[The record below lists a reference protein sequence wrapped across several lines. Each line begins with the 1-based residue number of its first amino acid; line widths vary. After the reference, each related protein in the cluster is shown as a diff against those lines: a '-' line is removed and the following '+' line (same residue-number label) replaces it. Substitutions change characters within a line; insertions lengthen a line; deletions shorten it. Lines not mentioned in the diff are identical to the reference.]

1 MSAYNECVPHT
12 TIAKTVSSPFLVFIS
27 PWPHWPSVLS
37 PVARTLP
44 RLVSSS
50 VCRAPRLTATM
61 VWPPGPVPEIGVGIR
76 LKMGSV

>member
-1 MSAYNECVPHT
+1 MPSLTN
-12 TIAKTVSSPFLVFIS
+12 TIFSPFLVFIS

-61 VWPPGPVPEIGVGIR
+61 VWPPGPVPEIGVGIL
-76 LKMGSV
+76 LKRWSVYQTCKR